1 MKNKKRISIIILVIF
16 AITLIGGLY
25 FITGFMQNSKIDNR
39 DLSKWEFNEDG
50 IILGAK
56 EFTLNGSEEVCWYL
70 IHGYTSTPDEM
81 KEIAQEIHAEFNET
95 VFATRLK
102 GSGEV
107 PSHIMNLTLYD
118 WYDQVSNEYNN
129 LKKNCKEI
137 NLLGFSFGGTLAT
150 RLAENKEVNNVYLL
164 SPYIFARY
172 NWYYAFKLETYLNT
186 FSDILVFNKKIKIA
200 QINSQEGL
208 DKHIAY
214 WNMPLLPIKNSN
226 TFFNEV
232 KANLNKIN
240 SPILLQQS
248 KNDKASDIK
257 SSIYI
262 YENVKSENKDL
273 IIFEKSNHVI
283 LEDYDKEEVIKNIIN
298 FEKRLRKLY

>member
-1 MKNKKRISIIILVIF
+1 MRHKIKILIVILLSLLAVILVS
-16 AITLIGGLY
+16 GLY
-25 FITGFMQNSKIDNR
+25 LRTGFLQSSQIDTR
-39 DLSKWEFNEDG
+39 DLNKWQFDEDG

-56 EFTLNGSEEVCWYL
+56 EFTLNGSEDVCWFL

-81 KEIAQEIHAEFNET
+81 RELAEEIHSEFNET
-95 VFATRLK
+95 IFVTRLK
-102 GSGEV
+102 GHGKV
-107 PSHIMNLTLYD
+107 PSQIVDLTLYD
-118 WYDQVSNEYNN
+118 WYEQVAKEYDTLNENCEKVN
-129 LKKNCKEI
+129 LI
-137 NLLGFSFGGTLAT
+137 GFSFGGALAT
-150 RLAENKEVNNVYLL
+150 RLAENKDVNNVYLL

-172 NWYYAFKLETYLNT
+172 NWYYLFKLENYLDI
-186 FSDILVFNKKIKIA
+186 FADILVYGKKNQIA

-214 WNMPLLPIKNSN
+214 WNMPFLPIKNSK

-232 KANLNKIN
+232 KSDLNKIN
-240 SPILLQQS
+240 APILLQQS
-248 KNDKASDIK
+248 KNDKTSDIK

-283 LEDYDKEEVIKNIIN
+283 QEDYDKKEVIKNILN
-298 FEKRLRKLY
+298 FEKKSRK